1 MSDRSFASR
10 PISRR
15 GFLNAAA
22 LGAASIAVSA
32 CTTTRQQQVDFPAQQ
47 PTYVEPELGDYAL
60 MYGPVLD
67 GEFEIPAV
75 PYQKIDKRFL
85 RQIVSDPTG
94 EQPGTIVV
102 DTAGHF
108 LYLVREGGQ
117 AIRYGVGLGRAGFE
131 WSGEAIVQYKRKW
144 PKWTPP
150 DDMIAR
156 QPELEKYSVRNGGM
170 PPGLMNP
177 LGARALY
184 IFQNNEDTLYRLHGS
199 PEWNSIGKSV
209 SSGCVRLINQDI
221 IDLYDR
227 VPNKTK
233 IVVTNNI
240 GTPMMAYDRQAI
252 PIDDGVP
259 QDAELLGP
267 VRRSGTGLFF

>member
-1 MSDRSFASR
+1 MSSPKLLSRS
-10 PISRR
+10 ISRR
-15 GFLNAAA
+15 GLLNAAA
-22 LGAASIAVSA
+22 LGTASIMVSA
-32 CTTTRQQQVDFPAQQ
+32 CTTTRQQQVEFPSAQ
-47 PTYVEPELGDYAL
+47 PPAIEPELGDYAL

-75 PYQKIDKRFL
+75 PYQKIDRRFL
-85 RQIVSDPTG
+85 RQIVPDPTG

-102 DTAGHF
+102 DTGGHF

-131 WSGEAIVQYKRKW
+131 WAGEAIVQYKRKW

-150 DDMIAR
+150 DDMIGR

-184 IFQNNEDTLYRLHGS
+184 IFQNGEDTLYRLHGS

-209 SSGCVRLINQDI
+209 SSGCVRLMNQDI
-221 IDLYDR
+221 LDLYDR

-233 IVVTNNI
+233 IVVTNAV
-240 GTPMMAYDRQAI
+240 GAPMVADAGQAMA
-252 PIDDGVP
+252 IDGGVP
-259 QDAELLGP
+259 QDAEFLGP
-267 VRRSGTGLFF
+267 VRRGFGLLF